1 MKFKRMIT
9 TCLALAGMTL
19 CTAWAQNTAQDD
31 VLLDMGAAFKK
42 NDSRALAKLLP
53 KAKGHPLEPWAA
65 YWTLKAR
72 LEDATQPELDAYY
85 KRFAGTYTED
95 RLRADWL
102 LLLGKNQDWSGFAA
116 NLPAYR
122 MRDDLDIRCYA
133 NRDDAALIERMW
145 MSQKEIKSGCGQIA
159 EALTSAGKLPP
170 IVSWRKTYRP
180 RTGADL
186 PRDFESL
193 DTQQKNWALGFA
205 GRALAQNLD
214 LSALDQFSKIT
225 ATSDISDDMLGWWA
239 RVALRAQD
247 WKLVERVIN
256 AMSDDARQDP
266 IWINWLAKARQ
277 ANRSKASQAVSPATL
292 VETKPSEKAIAQAKA
307 NKGLQRALYAIRI
320 GLRTEGVREWN
331 YEVNLAQGSM
341 GDEERLGAAAI
352 ACEVQVWD
360 RCINTSE
367 RTTRIVNWTQR
378 YPTPHRELLIAQA
391 KETDIDPAFVYGLIR
406 QESRFV
412 TDAKS
417 HVGASG
423 LMQLM
428 PATARWTAKRVGLAN
443 YTQSQIHNIETNLLL
458 GISYL
463 KYVMDENENNPAYA
477 AAAYNAGPHR
487 VKTWRAAMEND
498 PAAKLSDKTL
508 VLAIWAENIPFSE
521 TRDYVKKVAANTE
534 AYRRVLSAP

>member
-19 CTAWAQNTAQDD
+19 CTAWAQNTVQDG

-42 NDSRALAKLLP
+42 NDSRTLARLLP

-122 MRDDLDIRCYA
+122 MGDDKDIKCYA
-133 NRDDAALIERMW
+133 NREDAALVERVW
-145 MSQKEIKSGCGQIA
+145 MSQKEVKSGCGQVA
-159 EALTSAGKLPP
+159 EALTAAGKMLP

-180 RTGADL
+180 RTGTEL

-214 LSALDQFSKIT
+214 LSALDLFT
-225 ATSDISDDMLGWWA
+225 RLTNAADVSDDMLGWWA
-239 RVALRAQD
+239 RAALRVQD
-247 WKLVERVIN
+247 WKSVERVIN
-256 AMSDDARQDP
+256 AMSDDVRQDP
-266 IWINWLAKARQ
+266 IWAGWLAKARQ
-277 ANRSKASQAVSPATL
+277 ANRSKASQAISPVTPLEA
-292 VETKPSEKAIAQAKA
+292 KPSEQAISAAKA
-307 NKGLQRALYAIRI
+307 NAGLQRSLYAIRI
-320 GLRTEGVREWN
+320 GLRAEGVREWN
-331 YEVNLAQGSM
+331 YEVNLAKGSM
-341 GDEERLGAAAI
+341 SDEERLGAAAI
-352 ACEVQVWD
+352 ACEVEVWD

-367 RTTRIVNWTQR
+367 RTVRVVNWSQR
-378 YPTPHRELLIAQA
+378 YPTPHRTTLVAQA
-391 KETDIDPAFVYGLIR
+391 KETGIDPAFVYGLIR
-406 QESRFV
+406 QESRFIL
-412 TDAKS
+412 DAKS

-428 PATARWTAKRVGLAN
+428 PATTAWTAKRIGMLDYSRSKV
-443 YTQSQIHNIETNLLL
+443 HDVDVNLKL
-458 GISYL
+458 GVAYL
-463 KYVMDENENNPAYA
+463 KYVMDENESNPAYA

-498 PAAKLSDKTL
+498 PAAKSGDKTL
-508 VLAIWAENIPFSE
+508 ALAIWAENIPFSE
-521 TRDYVKKVAANTE
+521 TRDYVKKVASNTE
-534 AYRRVLSAP
+534 AYRRLMSAP

>member
-9 TCLALAGMTL
+9 TCLALASMTL
-19 CTAWAQNTAQDD
+19 CTAWAQPTAPDG
-31 VLLDMGAAFKK
+31 VLLEMSAAFKK
-42 NDSRALAKLLP
+42 NDARTLAKLLP

-72 LEDATQPELDAYY
+72 LEDATQSELDAYY

-102 LLLGKNQDWSGFAA
+102 LLLGRNQDWSGFAA

-122 MRDDLDIRCYA
+122 MGDDKDIRCYA
-133 NRDDAALIERMW
+133 NRDDAALVQQLW
-145 MSQKEIKSGCGQIA
+145 MSQKEVKSGCGQIA
-159 EALTSAGKLPP
+159 EALTAAGKMPP
-170 IVSWRKTYRP
+170 IVFWRKNYKP
-180 RTGADL
+180 RTGANL
-186 PRDFESL
+186 PTDFGSFN
-193 DTQQKNWALGFA
+193 TQQKNWALGFA
-205 GRALAQNLD
+205 GRAMAQNLE
-214 LSALDQFSKIT
+214 LSALDQFLKIT
-225 ATSDISDDMLGWWA
+225 ATADISDDMLGWWA
-239 RVALRAQD
+239 RVALRAQN
-247 WKLVERVIN
+247 WPLVERVIN
-256 AMSDDARQDP
+256 AMSDDVRQDP
-266 IWINWLAKARQ
+266 IWIDWLAKARQ
-277 ANRSKASQAVSPATL
+277 ATRSKAFQATTPATL
-292 VETKPSEKAIAQAKA
+292 VEALPSEQAIAQAKA

-320 GLRTEGVREWN
+320 GLRPEGVREWN
-331 YEVNLAQGSM
+331 YETNLAKGAMS
-341 GDEERLGAAAI
+341 DEERLGAAAI
-352 ACEVQVWD
+352 ACEMEVWD

-367 RTTRIVNWTQR
+367 RTTRVVNWAQR

-391 KETDIDPAFVYGLIR
+391 KQTGMDPAFVYGLIR
-406 QESRFV
+406 QESRFI

-443 YTQSQIHNIETNLLL
+443 YTQSHIHNIETNLLL

-463 KYVMDENENNPAYA
+463 KYVLDENDGNAAYA

-498 PAAKLSDKTL
+498 PAAKLSDQTL